1 MTEELKAYYEAKVMQ
16 SFGYLDSSVNP
27 VEYAD
32 EKVKEESESK
42 ESKESNS
49 KDIENH
55 MVIGEYYEGGE

>member
-1 MTEELKAYYEAKVMQ
+1 MSEELKAYYEAKVMQ
-16 SFGYLDSSVNP
+16 SLGYLDPSINP

-32 EKVKEESESK
+32 EKVKEK
-42 ESKESNS
+42 TESKESNS